1 MPGYTSSFACNWH
14 TKKQVMVT
22 KTAGK

>member
-1 MPGYTSSFACNWH
+1 MPGYTSFACNWH